1 MSDVKSDQII
11 KYLSE
16 KWGGSKCPLCKKGRW
31 NVSDKIF
38 ELREFHE
45 GNVVIGAGPIVPIIP
60 VTCDNCGNVVLVN
73 AIISGCLSADNK
85 QDGGSK

>member
-38 ELREFHE
+38 ELR
-45 GNVVIGAGPIVPIIP
+45 
-60 VTCDNCGNVVLVN
+60 
-73 AIISGCLSADNK
+73 
-85 QDGGSK
+85 